1 MHEMNE
7 IEQNLLDSLE
17 EARTEIKALKRDCVV
32 CGERCEVP
40 AGVPWRAARC
50 PEHMNRTGSGTEFMD
65 HVRTTT

>member
-32 CGERCEVP
+32 CGERCET
-40 AGVPWRAARC
+40 C
-50 PEHMNRTGSGTEFMD
+50 PPGCRGGRRGAPST
-65 HVRTTT
+65 